1 MIDHL
6 IRCDTP
12 EAADALVE
20 QYGASR
26 AYQPRV
32 ILQDA
37 VWDETDPENPVL
49 VSPEVTA
56 SGYHVWIVLDALDE
70 TLRDLLDNACRLIGV
85 RSKCGPDAT
94 WQDVLLHHA
103 SDIGVE
109 VLDSARVD
117 PVPAGTDYPWRVPAK
132 QFGQSA

>member
-6 IRCDTP
+6 IRYETQ

-37 VWDETDPENPVL
+37 VWDETDPDNPVL

-56 SGYHVWIVLDALDE
+56 SGHHVWVVLDALDE
-70 TLRDLLDNACRLIGV
+70 ALRDLPDNACRLIGD
-85 RSKCGPDAT
+85 RAACGPEAT

-103 SDIGVE
+103 ADVTVE
-109 VLDSARVD
+109 VLESARVD
-117 PVPAGTDYPWRVPAK
+117 PVPAGADYPWRKVIP
-132 QFGQSA
+132 

>member
-6 IRCDTP
+6 IRCDSQ

-37 VWDETDPENPVL
+37 VWDYSDPDNPVI

-56 SGYHVWIVLDALDE
+56 SGHHVWIVLDALDD
-70 TLRDLLDNACRLIGV
+70 TLRDLPDNACRLIGD
-85 RSKCGPDAT
+85 RAMCGPDAT
-94 WQDVLLHHA
+94 WQDALLFHARDISADVLNT
-103 SDIGVE
+103 
-109 VLDSARVD
+109 ARVD
-117 PVPAGTDYPWRVPAK
+117 PVPAGMDYPWGGPEA
-132 QFGQSA
+132 S

>member
-20 QYGASR
+20 QYGASL

-37 VWDETDPENPVL
+37 VWDETDPDNPVL

-70 TLRDLLDNACRLIGV
+70 ALRDLPDDACRLIGD
-85 RSKCGPDAT
+85 RSKCGPEAT

-103 SDIGVE
+103 ADIGDE

-117 PVPAGTDYPWRVPAK
+117 PVPAGSDYPWRVPAK